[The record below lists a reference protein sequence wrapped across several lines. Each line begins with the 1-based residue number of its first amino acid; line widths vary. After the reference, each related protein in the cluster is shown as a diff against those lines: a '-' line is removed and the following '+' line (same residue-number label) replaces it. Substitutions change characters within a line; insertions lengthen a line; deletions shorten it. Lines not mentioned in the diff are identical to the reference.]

1 MFSLLS
7 IFKRE
12 PRARDGSKAK
22 ARHRRSAP
30 ATGFEMNARKRKP
43 FSSQIN
49 TSTLDEIG
57 DVGGKLLDD
66 RLVETLDVLEETF
79 VFGGNKVD
87 GDTLTTETTG
97 TTDTVKVVFRLSGQV
112 IVDDQRNLLDID
124 TTSEQIGS
132 D

>member
-1 MFSLLS
+1 
-7 IFKRE
+7 
-12 PRARDGSKAK
+12 
-22 ARHRRSAP
+22 
-30 ATGFEMNARKRKP
+30 MNARKRKP